1 MIVKEEFIAKETAK
15 LLLQINAI
23 KLNPKNPFTWASGWK
38 SPIYCDNRIILSYPK
53 IRKLICDFLASL
65 IDQNIK
71 DYDLIAGVATGAIG
85 VGMLVAN
92 KLDKPFIY
100 VRSDRKK
107 HGRKNNIEGFYKKD
121 QKVVVIEDLISTGKS
136 SLDACDS
143 LISENLKIKSLV
155 SIFNYNFDI
164 SEENF
169 KSKKIEYF
177 SLCSYNYLIDY
188 ALENNF
194 FSSSEIDELR
204 KWRNDPINWNR

>member
-1 MIVKEEFIAKETAK
+1 MVKDEFIAKETAK

-177 SLCSYNYLIDY
+177 SLSSYNYLIDY

-194 FSSSEIDELR
+194 FSSSDIDELR
-204 KWRNDPINWNR
+204 KWRNDPIDWNR

>member
-1 MIVKEEFIAKETAK
+1 MVKDEFIAKETAK

-53 IRKLICDFLASL
+53 TRKMICDFLATQ
-65 IDQNIK
+65 IKQNIEE
-71 DYDLIAGVATGAIG
+71 YDVIAGVATGAIG
-85 VGMLVAN
+85 IGMLVAN

-107 HGRKNNIEGFYKKD
+107 HGIKNNIEGFYKKN

-136 SLDACDS
+136 SLNACES
-143 LISENLKIKSLV
+143 LISENLNIKSLV
-155 SIFNYNFDI
+155 SIFNYNFDV

-169 KSKKIEYF
+169 KSKKIKYF

-188 ALENNF
+188 AFENNF
-194 FSSSEIDELR
+194 FSGSEIDELR
-204 KWRNDPINWNR
+204 NWRNDPVNWNS

>member
-1 MIVKEEFIAKETAK
+1 MVKDEFIAKETAK

-194 FSSSEIDELR
+194 FNRCIISIIY
-204 KWRNDPINWNR
+204 NINIFIT

>member
-1 MIVKEEFIAKETAK
+1 MVKDEFIAKETAK

-92 KLDKPFIY
+92 KLDKPFID

>member
-1 MIVKEEFIAKETAK
+1 MVKDEFIAKETAK

-194 FSSSEIDELR
+194 FSSLEIDELR

>member
-1 MIVKEEFIAKETAK
+1 MVKDEFIAKETAK

-194 FSSSEIDELR
+194 FNSSEIDELR

>member
-1 MIVKEEFIAKETAK
+1 MVKDEFIAKETAK

-194 FSSSEIDELR
+194 FSSSEINELR
-204 KWRNDPINWNR
+204 KWRNDPINWNI

>member
-1 MIVKEEFIAKETAK
+1 MVKDEFIAKETAK

-92 KLDKPFIY
+92 KLDKPFKY

-188 ALENNF
+188 ALENKF

-204 KWRNDPINWNR
+204 KWRNDPINWNK

>member
-1 MIVKEEFIAKETAK
+1 MVKDEFIAKETAK

-188 ALENNF
+188 ALENKF

>member
-1 MIVKEEFIAKETAK
+1 MVKDEFIAKETAK

-92 KLDKPFIY
+92 KLDSHLY
-100 VRSDRKK
+100 ML
-107 HGRKNNIEGFYKKD
+107 
-121 QKVVVIEDLISTGKS
+121 DLIEKNMEEKII
-136 SLDACDS
+136 LKDF
-143 LISENLKIKSLV
+143 IKKIKKL
-155 SIFNYNFDI
+155 
-164 SEENF
+164 
-169 KSKKIEYF
+169 
-177 SLCSYNYLIDY
+177 L
-188 ALENNF
+188 
-194 FSSSEIDELR
+194 
-204 KWRNDPINWNR
+204 

>member
-1 MIVKEEFIAKETAK
+1 MVKDEFIAKETAK

-155 SIFNYNFDI
+155 SIFNYNF
-164 SEENF
+164 NF
-169 KSKKIEYF
+169 
-177 SLCSYNYLIDY
+177 
-188 ALENNF
+188 
-194 FSSSEIDELR
+194 
-204 KWRNDPINWNR
+204 